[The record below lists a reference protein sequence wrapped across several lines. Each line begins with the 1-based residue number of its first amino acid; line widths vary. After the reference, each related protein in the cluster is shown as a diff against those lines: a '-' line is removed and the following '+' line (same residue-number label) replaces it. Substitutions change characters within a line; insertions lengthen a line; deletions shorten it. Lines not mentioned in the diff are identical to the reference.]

1 MWPRRRHS
9 RCRKIPERTSNIS
22 SRKCKARLG
31 GLRDNLLLDRVPI
44 EYRHI
49 GDLPLI
55 AVGVGVGSAGGIVTV
70 VGAPGDG
77 DSFLGPIRASNA
89 EGAYCWLWS
98 STASRSSRR
107 WP

>member
-9 RCRKIPERTSNIS
+9 RCKKIPERTSNIS

-31 GLRDNLLLDRVPI
+31 GRRDNLLFDRVPI

-49 GDLPLI
+49 GDLPII
-55 AVGVGVGSAGGIVTV
+55 AVGVGIGSAGGIAAV

-77 DSFLGPIRASNA
+77 DSFLRPSNA
-89 EGAYCWLWS
+89 EGAYC
-98 STASRSSRR
+98 
-107 WP
+107 